1 MKKKPEQRPYYRT
14 AALLGAQQQPYGG
27 IRMPARPRAAG
38 YRARQPELH
47 LDIPWKFI
55 AMFALIG
62 AAVLWLLLDNE
73 WYLMGEDI
81 RVIGASSQE
90 TALNIAIASDL
101 LGWHGL
107 RLRPGAAATAITEQ
121 VPAITAAQ
129 VECNRFPAECVIRVQ
144 EREPVLNWIVENS
157 GEHAASAATIG
168 IYWIDAE
175 GVLLPAHEV
184 RSGLPVVR
192 GPLPALNEDANSRT
206 RVAVLEGVTAL
217 AALGID
223 TTADG
228 NNLEYHPE
236 RGLIW
241 TDPQGRRVAFGVG
254 ANMEARWNIYVALIA
269 HLEARA
275 AAGNGLFPWTIDVRF
290 PEAPTY
296 SLERLW

>member
-1 MKKKPEQRPYYRT
+1 MTKKPEQRPYYRT
-14 AALLGAQQQPYGG
+14 AALLGAQQPPYGG
-27 IRMPARPRAAG
+27 RVRM
-38 YRARQPELH
+38 ELH
-47 LDIPWKFI
+47 LGIPWKFI

-62 AAVLWLLLDNE
+62 AAVLWLLLDNQ

-90 TALNIAIASDL
+90 TALNVAIASDL

-107 RLRPGAAATAITEQ
+107 RLRPGAATTAIIEQ
-121 VPAITAAQ
+121 VPAIIAAQ

-144 EREPVLNWIVENS
+144 EREPALNWIAENT
-157 GEHAASAATIG
+157 GENGGETSTAGT
-168 IYWIDAE
+168 YWIDAE
-175 GVLLPAHEV
+175 GVLFPAHEV
-184 RSGLPVVR
+184 RAGLPVVR
-192 GPLPALNEDANSRT
+192 GPLPALEETPDSHAL
-206 RVAVLEGVTAL
+206 VAVLDGVTAL

-223 TTADG
+223 STADG
-228 NNLEYHPE
+228 NSLEYHPE

-269 HLEARA
+269 HLEARTV
-275 AAGNGLFPWTIDVRF
+275 AGNGVFPWTIDVRF
-290 PEAPTY
+290 PEGPTY